1 MENFQH
7 NSLLKIRIEDWKSRL
22 MDISKRNR
30 LLYFK
35 SSKRG
40 TLSISQP
47 DIVTIYNKLL
57 LRKKKLE
64 FWMPPETPEINEET
78 LELKPD
84 LYPFTVDLKP
94 KTTQIVCKTTNR
106 KDLERTLKNL
116 NRRSRSDYREKGVR
130 VLYATFGKLVWKEAQ
145 SSEEVRSPILLVP
158 IMLSRESVR
167 DPFSISIPLVE
178 EEVLLNPALQVKLE
192 NDLKVEFPP
201 LPDFLLKSSLE
212 NYLSSIEEI
221 ANNLGWK
228 IERTVDIGLFSY
240 HKLVI
245 YKDLKS
251 NENSISKHPLIQAIS
266 DNKKTKLLIDSLPC
280 EMDID
285 DIEDPK
291 QVYHVLD
298 ADSSQRV
305 AIRYALNG
313 QSFVMQGPPGT
324 GKSQTIT
331 NIISECIAQGKSVLF
346 VSDKMAA
353 LEIVFKRL
361 RAVGLSHFCL
371 ELHSNK
377 ANKREVVAELKK
389 SLDEQLVPKKVTS
402 VDEFERLKDQRYQ
415 LTEYVTLLHKKHT
428 KLEKTPYEVLGNLST
443 LEKVPFI
450 PVKLSNIQTLN
461 PLRMNKL
468 LELMTKLKGVWKVVE
483 EVDFPWYSFLGNN
496 FNMEICSELSI
507 CLDNLLAS
515 FKQLQSEIIQF
526 SKKLGLSTITN
537 FSQVT
542 WLIDIGAIL
551 KESPRP
557 EVNWVLNPKLDL
569 VIREAE
575 NYQKLK
581 LWCQKTREILI
592 EKYNPSIF
600 NLDPMRSL
608 EINKILSE
616 LPRFLGILDLEE
628 NQLLRKRHELLE
640 FVKDTKQRIEKWI
653 STSNKLSQLFS
664 LQITDYSIKRVKELS
679 QLAKLCF
686 SEFKPEPH
694 WLNPVNLPNKHP
706 KFQEIKTNYIEYK
719 TLTNRINQLYTNKIF
734 EIDIEEYI
742 RRYSGPYNSF
752 LRWIRSSYYQD
763 QKKLALLSLTG
774 KVPSSIL
781 EDLRNIRK
789 IKHLKSKIDSSKD
802 LTKRLVGHF
811 YQEYE
816 TNFQHVEKA
825 IEVVSKIVTL
835 SEKTRI
841 PESLINLATFP
852 SSPPQKIKKMG
863 LQIQESI
870 IDWNQSLKNL
880 QPLISENVFQKFNL
894 NIYEIDLSKLKIW
907 AKELELRL

>member
-1 MENFQH
+1 MTLPESRMENFQP

-47 DIVTIYNKLL
+47 DMVTIYNKLL

-94 KTTQIVCKTTNR
+94 KTTQIVCKTNNR

-167 DPFSISIPLVE
+167 DPFSISIPPVE

-212 NYLSSIEEI
+212 NYLSSVEEI

-291 QVYHVLD
+291 QVFHVLD

-483 EVDFPWYSFLGNN
+483 EVDFPWYGFLGNN

-608 EINKILSE
+608 EIKKILSE

-719 TLTNRINQLYTNKIF
+719 TLTNRIKC
-734 EIDIEEYI
+734 
-742 RRYSGPYNSF
+742 
-752 LRWIRSSYYQD
+752 
-763 QKKLALLSLTG
+763 
-774 KVPSSIL
+774 
-781 EDLRNIRK
+781 
-789 IKHLKSKIDSSKD
+789 
-802 LTKRLVGHF
+802 
-811 YQEYE
+811 
-816 TNFQHVEKA
+816 
-825 IEVVSKIVTL
+825 
-835 SEKTRI
+835 
-841 PESLINLATFP
+841 
-852 SSPPQKIKKMG
+852 
-863 LQIQESI
+863 
-870 IDWNQSLKNL
+870 
-880 QPLISENVFQKFNL
+880 L
-894 NIYEIDLSKLKIW
+894 N
-907 AKELELRL
+907 